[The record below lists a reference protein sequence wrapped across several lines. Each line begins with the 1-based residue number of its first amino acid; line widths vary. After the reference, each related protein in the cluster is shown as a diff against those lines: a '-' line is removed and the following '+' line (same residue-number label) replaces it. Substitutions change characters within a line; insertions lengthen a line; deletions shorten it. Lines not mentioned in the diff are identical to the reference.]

1 MANDFIPVFL
11 KQIMTLKNVKSS
23 LPRISKSL
31 KATNASRE
39 FLIKNTRDVVIL
51 CSHSIIAAH
60 KGDLRLAKQK
70 IKKAEVVLKR
80 NRKKAKDNFQKYLIT
95 PEQEFVEAHS
105 FLAVIENKE
114 IPSLKSLKVSE
125 ESYILGLLDCIGEL
139 KRLVLDNI
147 RNGQLK
153 KADRIFSV
161 MENLYQT
168 LYPFAMYDKIVK
180 EARKINENM
189 PNHVVDLLSNAL
201 SESNIPLNN
210 STIAILGVS
219 YKPNIHD
226 AQIAPSEEIIKIL
239 TEKNAKI
246 KIFDP
251 YFKTQIFGLTT
262 EKSISDTLSES
273 DAAILITGHKE
284 FQNLDLKKFFKIM
297 KNPVLV
303 DCTGLVS
310 PLDAKENGF
319 IFRGIG
325 RGDI

>member
-11 KQIMTLKNVKSS
+11 KQIMTLNNVKSS
-23 LPRISKSL
+23 LHGISKSL

-70 IKKAEVVLKR
+70 IKKAEVVLKK
-80 NRKKAKDNFQKYLIT
+80 NQKKAKGNFKKYLIT

-125 ESYILGLLDCIGEL
+125 ESYVLGLLDCIGEL

-147 RNGQLK
+147 RNGEPK

-180 EARKINENM
+180 EARRKLDVNR
-189 PNHVVDLLSNAL
+189 
-201 SESNIPLNN
+201 
-210 STIAILGVS
+210 ILVEETRAV
-219 YKPNIHD
+219 IT
-226 AQIAPSEEIIKIL
+226 EEIRRNHFVKAL
-239 TEKNAKI
+239 T
-246 KIFDP
+246 
-251 YFKTQIFGLTT
+251 
-262 EKSISDTLSES
+262 
-273 DAAILITGHKE
+273 
-284 FQNLDLKKFFKIM
+284 KK
-297 KNPVLV
+297 
-303 DCTGLVS
+303 
-310 PLDAKENGF
+310 
-319 IFRGIG
+319 
-325 RGDI
+325 

>member
-114 IPSLKSLKVSE
+114 IPSLKSLKVSG

-139 KRLVLDNI
+139 KRFVLDNI
-147 RNGQLK
+147 RNDQLK
-153 KADRIFSV
+153 KAEMIFNV
-161 MENLYQT
+161 MENLYQA

-180 EARKINENM
+180 ETRRKLDVNR
-189 PNHVVDLLSNAL
+189 
-201 SESNIPLNN
+201 
-210 STIAILGVS
+210 ILVEETRAV
-219 YKPNIHD
+219 IT
-226 AQIAPSEEIIKIL
+226 EEIRRNHFVKAL
-239 TEKNAKI
+239 T
-246 KIFDP
+246 
-251 YFKTQIFGLTT
+251 
-262 EKSISDTLSES
+262 
-273 DAAILITGHKE
+273 
-284 FQNLDLKKFFKIM
+284 KK
-297 KNPVLV
+297 
-303 DCTGLVS
+303 
-310 PLDAKENGF
+310 
-319 IFRGIG
+319 
-325 RGDI
+325 

>member
-70 IKKAEVVLKR
+70 IKKAEVVLKK
-80 NRKKAKDNFQKYLIT
+80 NQKKAKGNFKKYLIT

-125 ESYILGLLDCIGEL
+125 ESYVLGLLDCIGEL

-147 RNGQLK
+147 RNGEPK

-180 EARKINENM
+180 EARRKLDVNR
-189 PNHVVDLLSNAL
+189 
-201 SESNIPLNN
+201 
-210 STIAILGVS
+210 ILVEETRAV
-219 YKPNIHD
+219 IT
-226 AQIAPSEEIIKIL
+226 EEIRRNHFVKAL
-239 TEKNAKI
+239 T
-246 KIFDP
+246 
-251 YFKTQIFGLTT
+251 
-262 EKSISDTLSES
+262 
-273 DAAILITGHKE
+273 
-284 FQNLDLKKFFKIM
+284 KK
-297 KNPVLV
+297 
-303 DCTGLVS
+303 
-310 PLDAKENGF
+310 
-319 IFRGIG
+319 
-325 RGDI
+325 

>member
-1 MANDFIPVFL
+1 MVNDFITVFL
-11 KQIMTLKNVKSS
+11 KQIMALKNVKSS
-23 LPRISKSL
+23 LHGISKSL

-80 NRKKAKDNFQKYLIT
+80 NQKKAKDGFKKYLIT

-125 ESYILGLLDCIGEL
+125 ESYVLGLLDCIGEL

-147 RNGQLK
+147 RNGELK

-180 EARKINENM
+180 ETRRKLDVNR
-189 PNHVVDLLSNAL
+189 
-201 SESNIPLNN
+201 
-210 STIAILGVS
+210 ILVEETRAV
-219 YKPNIHD
+219 IT
-226 AQIAPSEEIIKIL
+226 EEIRRNHFVKAL
-239 TEKNAKI
+239 T
-246 KIFDP
+246 
-251 YFKTQIFGLTT
+251 
-262 EKSISDTLSES
+262 
-273 DAAILITGHKE
+273 
-284 FQNLDLKKFFKIM
+284 KK
-297 KNPVLV
+297 
-303 DCTGLVS
+303 
-310 PLDAKENGF
+310 
-319 IFRGIG
+319 
-325 RGDI
+325 